1 MINIDLTKVSWNKVL
16 KVMGDIGSCRYSGPC
31 VIGSMMTVKE
41 RKFLKDNDWD
51 SEGILTLMEKGVVSA
66 PEDQQLVLRSLQH
79 AFDGQYE
86 DRLCLLIEQA
96 QKDFPHA

>member
-41 RKFLKDNDWD
+41 RKFLKDTRRDT
-51 SEGILTLMEKGVVSA
+51 SSIMRLIEEGVVSA
-66 PEDQQLVLRSLQH
+66 PEDQRLVLRSLQH

-86 DRLCLLIEQA
+86 DRLYLLIEQA
-96 QKDFPHA
+96 KKDFPHA